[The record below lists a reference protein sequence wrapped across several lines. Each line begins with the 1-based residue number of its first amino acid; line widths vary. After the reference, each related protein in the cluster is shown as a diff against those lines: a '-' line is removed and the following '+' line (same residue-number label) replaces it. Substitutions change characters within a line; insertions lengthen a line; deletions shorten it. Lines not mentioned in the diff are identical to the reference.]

1 MFRQVPLRL
10 GLGQPVAAPPPM
22 PRMPVTSDHEELA
35 LVPAKKWLLNFA
47 ILAAGVGIGFMGI
60 KHHKEPLGIL
70 AIQAG
75 GSVAGAALVLLALD
89 IGYPEGA
96 TSGAAT

>member
-1 MFRQVPLRL
+1 MNLGVRL
-10 GLGQPVAAPPPM
+10 GQAAPPPM
-22 PRMPVTSDHEELA
+22 PRMPATDHEELA
-35 LVPAKKWLLNFA
+35 IVPAKKWLLNFA

-89 IGYPEGA
+89 IGYPEG
-96 TSGAAT
+96 SNNSAAT